1 MELPLVSGQWIKLH
15 EGSPQ
20 GPGLLQMGNDPK
32 NHGKGTCNGRRLFL
46 GSIYSALCVD
56 AKVPGGRGASLSP
69 LIMTSNLLSPRQDFY
84 SRLLAQESF
93 KGAGAQSPFGSFQS
107 WSKTNSTLGKKRS
120 ANGQLKIK

>member
-1 MELPLVSGQWIKLH
+1 MELSLVSGQWIKLH

-20 GPGLLQMGNDPK
+20 GSGLLQMGSDPE
-32 NHGKGTCNGRRLFL
+32 NHGKGTCNGRRLL

-69 LIMTSNLLSPRQDFY
+69 LIMTSNLLSPRQDSY

-93 KGAGAQSPFGSFQS
+93 KGAGAQSPFGTFQS
-107 WSKTNSTLGKKRS
+107 WLKTNSTLGKKRS
-120 ANGQLKIK
+120 AKGQLKIK